1 MARILTLDPEK
12 ASGVQRLMAWFL
24 RRQYG
29 GEYLPGVM
37 KVMLV
42 DLKFGGAAG
51 AIYNHLHLRKGSPL
65 SRLQREMVAT
75 VVNGAIGGAP

>member
-1 MARILTLDPEK
+1 MARILTVEPEN
-12 ASGVQRLMAWFL
+12 ASAVQRLMTWFL

-42 DLKFGGAAG
+42 DLSLGRAAG
-51 AIYNHLHLRKGSPL
+51 SIYNHLHLRKDSPL

>member
-1 MARILTLDPEK
+1 MARILTLDPEQ

-51 AIYNHLHLRKGSPL
+51 AINNHLHLRKGSPL